1 MSKLKVG
8 DKAPKFKLIDK
19 DSEEHGVGLDKSD
32 YLVLFFYPKDN
43 TPGCTLEA
51 QGFSAS
57 LKDFTRRKAKVIGIS
72 GGDQK
77 TKDKFC
83 AKYDLKVVLVS
94 DTDFSV
100 AKAYG
105 VFGDKKFM
113 GRVYKGIFRTTFIV
127 DKSGK
132 IAHVFEDVKPDG
144 HAEEV
149 LGVLKGL

>member
-1 MSKLKVG
+1 MNKLKVG
-8 DKAPKFKLIDK
+8 DKAPKFNLMDK
-19 DSEEHGVGLDKSD
+19 EGKEHGVGLDKSD

-51 QGFSAS
+51 QGFSAA
-57 LKDFTRRKAKVIGIS
+57 LKDFSRRKAKVIGIS
-72 GGDQK
+72 GGDRK

-83 AKYDLKVVLVS
+83 VKYDLMVALVS
-94 DTDFSV
+94 DTEFSV

-132 IAHVFEDVKPDG
+132 IAHIFDDVKPDG